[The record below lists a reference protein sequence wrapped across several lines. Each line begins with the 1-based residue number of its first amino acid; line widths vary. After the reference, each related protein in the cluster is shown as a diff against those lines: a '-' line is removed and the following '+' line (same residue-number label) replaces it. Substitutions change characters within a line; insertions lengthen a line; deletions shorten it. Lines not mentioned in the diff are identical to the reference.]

1 MLFLMGYVVPRFS
14 SIYEELGSD
23 LPFASRLLLQW
34 GQMLEAHTLAVISV
48 GGAAV
53 AALGYGL
60 SRRTTRAALGA
71 WIAKVP
77 AIGRQLRLYQ
87 LARLYRTVGML
98 LRSGMPAVTAM
109 SMSSGL
115 LGETLRPAFAKAT
128 QSVREGQSI
137 ANAMENQALTTP
149 VAARMLRVGE
159 RSGNM
164 GEMTERIAAFYDDE
178 IARWVA
184 IVTRLIEPLFM
195 TVIGLLIGGI
205 VVLMYFPIF
214 QLAGSVQ

>member
-1 MLFLMGYVVPRFS
+1 
-14 SIYEELGSD
+14 
-23 LPFASRLLLQW
+23 
-34 GQMLEAHTLAVISV
+34 
-48 GGAAV
+48 
-53 AALGYGL
+53 
-60 SRRTTRAALGA
+60 
-71 WIAKVP
+71 
-77 AIGRQLRLYQ
+77 
-87 LARLYRTVGML
+87 ML

-109 SMSSGL
+109 DMSAGL
-115 LGETLRPAFAKAT
+115 LGETLRPAFSKAT
-128 QSVREGQSI
+128 QSVREGQSP
-137 ANAMENQALTTP
+137 ANAMEQADLTTP

-178 IARWVA
+178 IGRWVA

-195 TVIGLLIGGI
+195 TLIGLLIGVI